1 MYAELNGIISPVGFI
16 KRDNCCSTEMFDT
29 IIETY

>member
-1 MYAELNGIISPVGFI
+1 MYAELKGIISPVGFI
-16 KRDNCCSTEMFDT
+16 KHDDWCSTEMFDT